1 MVFNKIFVGYAMMAT
16 AFFMGGCDRIEGKT
30 KDILNTSSNA
40 IGATTRAAKRAL
52 VSEMQE
58 KAEQLCIQSFGG
70 KTLNPEPSKFACL
83 SRTGTFD
90 VEHDA
95 TDSIRVSVQGD
106 GKYLLS
112 VGAFRRRTANTPSD
126 CVSVFDDKQST
137 HEIGK
142 YNGVC
147 SVENGVL
154 ISSQLYVPGE
164 GPAF

>member
-1 MVFNKIFVGYAMMAT
+1 MVFNNTFVGCVMMAT
-16 AFFMGGCDRIEGKT
+16 AFFIGGCDRIEGKT

-40 IGATTRAAKRAL
+40 IGATTRAAKRTL
-52 VSEMQE
+52 VSDMQE
-58 KAEQLCIQSFGG
+58 RAEQLCIESFSG
-70 KTLNPEPSKFACL
+70 KTLNPEPSKFACF

-90 VEHDA
+90 VENHA
-95 TDSIRVSVQGD
+95 TDLIRVAVQGD

-112 VGAFRRRTANTPSD
+112 IGAFRRRTSNTPSG

-137 HEIGK
+137 HEIGQ

-154 ISSQLYVPGE
+154 ISSQLYAPGE